1 MFSIDSNRCRGL
13 GLFLGTFPEIMDIID
28 LIEDSDKQFIAIKRI
43 VEQLPVTIVFN
54 MVIANSLISYFLTG
68 KGEDY
73 WDEFTAYLLKMKNRL
88 KNASCRD
95 MLKIHR
101 EFLRISKY
109 NKLSLRN
116 KYSRLKKYYCS
127 SICRKIIAEP
137 FRYAENLSYLT
148 KELEKITGSK
158 STSKTIVFAS
168 KMYWYVCKILGK
180 NVKGDIDMPID
191 RRNAFITI
199 SSGMIMGCND
209 NIEECVSALIS
220 SKYSSLAR
228 RAWRIVGQYSG
239 IPLYRLDALTWNMAP
254 HIRYSRSP
262 EEALS
267 RFCEDFGDVCNKHRG
282 LIKQII
288 LELGRIIFEH
298 IHIEK

>member
-1 MFSIDSNRCRGL
+1 MFSIDNDRCRGL
-13 GLFLGTFPEIMDIID
+13 GLFLGTVPEIMSIID
-28 LIEDSDKQFIAIKRI
+28 LIEESDKQFIALKRI
-43 VEQLPVTIVFN
+43 VGRLPVAIVLN

-73 WDEFTAYLLKMKNRL
+73 WSEFADYLARMKNHL
-88 KNASCRD
+88 KNADCED

-101 EFLRISKY
+101 EFLKISKY
-109 NKLSLRN
+109 NRLSLQN
-116 KYSRLKKYYCS
+116 KYSRLEKYYFS
-127 SICRKIIAEP
+127 QICRKIMNEP
-137 FRYAENLSYLT
+137 FRYTNDLSHLT
-148 KELEKITGSK
+148 RELERITGSR

-168 KMYWYVCKILGK
+168 KMYWYVCKIVGK
-180 NVKGDIDMPID
+180 NVRGDIDMPID

-199 SSGMIMGCND
+199 SSGIIRGCND
-209 NIEECVSALIS
+209 SIEECVSALIS

-228 RAWRIVGQYSG
+228 RAWRIIRQYSG

-262 EEALS
+262 DEALT
-267 RFCEDFGDVCNKHRG
+267 RFCEDFSRVCNKHRD

-288 LELGRIIFEH
+288 LELGRIIFEP